1 MTQVQQPVAV
11 QGSRLLVKEVKCD
24 LSLLCLFKDLSIY
37 LLGYIFGNIHVNHR
51 IQCWTFG
58 ESSFPPDISDSS
70 KNIVVPKCKINN
82 DSSVSISS
90 CNQYLAA
97 IIPAYRAQDVKISK
111 PDNLMMYV
119 SFLTINN
126 FAGIFSVSGDSLGQ
140 KLFTHSLARNVVSVS
155 FSPSSHFL
163 LVGFAANRLLAFRRT
178 SYPMAQI
185 FHLPLDDEV
194 FNKTESVYIDPV
206 RCVYQQSDV
215 TCTYRGINCIR
226 WAPISG
232 QGLIYGTNTG
242 ELGMLY

>member
-1 MTQVQQPVAV
+1 MT
-11 QGSRLLVKEVKCD
+11 
-24 LSLLCLFKDLSIY
+24 
-37 LLGYIFGNIHVNHR
+37 
-51 IQCWTFG
+51 
-58 ESSFPPDISDSS
+58 
-70 KNIVVPKCKINN
+70 
-82 DSSVSISS
+82 
-90 CNQYLAA
+90 
-97 IIPAYRAQDVKISK
+97 
-111 PDNLMMYV
+111 
-119 SFLTINN
+119 
-126 FAGIFSVSGDSLGQ
+126 GDSLGQ
-140 KLFTHSLARNVVSVS
+140 RLFTHSLARNVVSVS

-185 FHLPLDDEV
+185 FHLPLDDQV
-194 FNKTESVYIDPV
+194 YNKTESVYIDPV